1 MTLDL
6 GQWIVIGFCAALIIG
21 YIHGYYYNCKKAE
34 KILSWLRPGLEKWGK
49 VTAGEKL
56 AGMATGGR
64 LAVSQSMA
72 PFRRIEAIYLL
83 EPRENLL
90 FWLFHRLQ
98 GRRDELVLKITLPK
112 ASRTEIEVKRHGRS
126 DFTTPVKNGSEQIK
140 VFLERHGRAVFHL
153 ALRRGQPNL
162 FVQAHL
168 PELMSEPAE
177 AFLTALQ
184 GLA

>member
-6 GQWIVIGFCAALIIG
+6 GQWIVIGLCAALVIG
-21 YIHGYYYNCKKAE
+21 YIHGYYYNRQKAE

-64 LAVSQSMA
+64 LTVLHAVT
-72 PFRRIEAIYLL
+72 PFQRIEAIYLL

-112 ASRTEIEVKRHGRS
+112 APRTEIEVKRRGRS
-126 DFTTPVKNGSEQIK
+126 DFTPPVKNGSEQIG
-140 VFLERHGRAVFHL
+140 VFLEQFGRAVFHL
-153 ALRRGQPNL
+153 ALRRGQPHL
-162 FVQAHL
+162 FVRAYL
-168 PELMSEPAE
+168 TELMSEPAE
-177 AFLTALQ
+177 AFLQALQ